1 MSCQWFCISMT
12 TRKGA
17 TDWTYWPYVAWIL
30 LIICHLFQHMTCR
43 VRHGEK
49 GITRCVKC
57 SFNFLMCSKYCLC
70 WPFCETNVCGLLPS
84 PSLQLHRRAWMP
96 INLPANPS
104 PSHPI
109 FTNFFSSH
117 FQLSLH
123 LPSYCVFHHFVSGEA
138 GSCSSCHPV
147 SCLVMSSCSE
157 IFLNSSSIL
166 SHV

>member
-30 LIICHLFQHMTCR
+30 LIICHLFQHMTCH

-109 FTNFFSSH
+109 FTNFFLVI
-117 FQLSLH
+117 FNCLSI
-123 LPSYCVFHHFVSGEA
+123 SQVIA
-138 GSCSSCHPV
+138 
-147 SCLVMSSCSE
+147 
-157 IFLNSSSIL
+157 SSIISYQVKL
-166 SHV
+166 DHARHVIPCHV